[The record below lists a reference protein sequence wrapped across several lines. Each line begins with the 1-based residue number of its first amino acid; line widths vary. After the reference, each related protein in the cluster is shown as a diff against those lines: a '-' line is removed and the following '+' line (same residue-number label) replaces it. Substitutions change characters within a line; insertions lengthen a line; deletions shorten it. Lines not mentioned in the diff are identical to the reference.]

1 MNDLPIPKEGSIRRG
16 TKWSE
21 PLRLLIQGKVLYF
34 PDRDPTMV
42 SGNLNRQWMSEQGFK
57 VTTRQKDGGTVAWII
72 RRGAPIARRT
82 GA

>member
-1 MNDLPIPKEGSIRRG
+1 MNNLPIPKEGSIRQG

-42 SGNLNRQWMSEQGFK
+42 SGNLNREWMKKQGFR
-57 VTTRQKDGGTVAWII
+57 VTTRLKDGGTLAWVM
-72 RRGAPIARRT
+72 RSNAK
-82 GA
+82 